1 MMGRLC
7 EAATFSRTTAL
18 RLTDAV
24 RQAGQTLD
32 PALAGAVGDAP
43 LSFDAMRDA
52 IASDAARDFADIASA
67 LNGIHPSAEDAFGL
81 DTRLAMGGY
90 AELPDGSGAH
100 LHVTAG
106 AFVAIEDLLLR
117 ALTKPDFFL
126 FDALYDPQDEQ
137 RLRAPIHVLDV
148 TVDGPERF
156 FDYSWLRK
164 LEPSAI
170 RNALLSSMPL
180 TPWRLCQFE
189 LLRALSVQWLCLH
202 EAAHWLGGHLDL
214 LARGAPGAGAGL
226 QFCDPDL
233 ALGAAGTP
241 DKVETA
247 IAAVL
252 RMHGM
257 TRRLPRREARK
268 CFEYQADFLGFLLL
282 SALQRQATS
291 AFARYETA
299 MRQLA
304 LPDYFVELIALDGA
318 ARARAQLLAAGAVIL
333 LIERGARSLGGPS
346 AYPLPLARL
355 LNLQMA
361 VIATS
366 PFAERRDDGVFLK
379 AHFADRPDFQA
390 FIGGTLARSLLD
402 FNVLAKIL
410 TLDPFIDNRPGRQVR
425 FPSLAGDLL
434 AFFDPTMR
442 KRQLKTKAAREFY
455 DLHDGN
461 QMVRELCA
469 PFSKIDPGTL

>member
-1 MMGRLC
+1 VIAL
-7 EAATFSRTTAL
+7 SHTTAL

-24 RQAGQTLD
+24 RQAGQTLE
-32 PALAGAVGDAP
+32 PALRDAVGQVP
-43 LSFDAMRDA
+43 LSFDTMRAA
-52 IASDAARDFADIASA
+52 IASDAARDFAGVASA
-67 LNGIHPSAEDAFGL
+67 LNGVHPFAEDVLGL
-81 DTRLAMGGY
+81 DTRLVIGGY
-90 AELPDGSGAH
+90 AELPDSDGAH

-106 AFVAIEDLLLR
+106 AFLAIEDLLLR
-117 ALTKPDFFL
+117 ATTKPDFFL

-148 TVDGPERF
+148 TVEGPERF

-164 LEPSAI
+164 LGPGET
-170 RNALLSSMPL
+170 RHALLSSMPL

-214 LARGAPGAGAGL
+214 LAQNAPAAKAGL
-226 QFCDPDL
+226 QFCDPDPV
-233 ALGAAGTP
+233 LGAADTS
-241 DKVETA
+241 DKVERA

-252 RMHGM
+252 RAHGLA
-257 TRRLPRREARK
+257 RRLPRRDARK

-282 SALQRQATS
+282 SAIQRGAAST
-291 AFARYETA
+291 FARYEAA
-299 MRQLA
+299 MRRLA
-304 LPDYFVELIALDGA
+304 LPDYFAELIVLDDIA
-318 ARARAQLLAAGAVIL
+318 CARAQLLAAGAVIL
-333 LIERGARSLGGPS
+333 LIERGALSLGGRS

-379 AHFADRPDFQA
+379 AHFADRPDFQT

-410 TLDPFIDNRPGRQVR
+410 TLDPFVDNRPGHPVR

-442 KRQLKTKAAREFY
+442 KRQLKTKAAREFHA
-455 DLHDGN
+455 LHDGN
-461 QMVRELCA
+461 QLVRELCA
-469 PFSKIDPGTL
+469 PFSKIDPDRL

>member
-1 MMGRLC
+1 MIAL
-7 EAATFSRTTAL
+7 SHTTAL

-32 PALAGAVGDAP
+32 PALRDAVGEAP
-43 LSFDAMRDA
+43 LSLDAVRAA
-52 IASDAARDFADIASA
+52 IASDATRDFAGVANA
-67 LNGIHPSAEDAFGL
+67 LNGIHPSTGEVLGL
-81 DTRLAMGGY
+81 DTRLVIGGY
-90 AELPDGSGAH
+90 AGLPDGRGAH

-106 AFVAIEDLLLR
+106 AFLAIEDLLLR
-117 ALTKPDFFL
+117 ATTKPDFFL

-137 RLRAPIHVLDV
+137 RLRVPIHILDV
-148 TVDGPERF
+148 TVEGPERF

-164 LEPSAI
+164 LEPGGT
-170 RNALLSSMPL
+170 RHALLSSMPL
-180 TPWRLCQFE
+180 TSWRLCQFE

-214 LARGAPGAGAGL
+214 LTKSAPAARTGL

-233 ALGAAGTP
+233 ALGAAGAP
-241 DKVETA
+241 DKVERA
-247 IAAVL
+247 IAAAL
-252 RMHGM
+252 RAHGLAH
-257 TRRLPRREARK
+257 RLPRRDARK

-282 SALQRQATS
+282 SVLQRGEAS
-291 AFARYETA
+291 AFARYEAA
-299 MRQLA
+299 MRRLA
-304 LPDYFVELIALDGA
+304 LPDYFEELIALDAA

-333 LIERGARSLGGPS
+333 LIERGALSLGGRS
-346 AYPLPLARL
+346 TYPLPLARL

-366 PFAERRDDGVFLK
+366 PFAERREDGVFLK
-379 AHFADRPDFQA
+379 AHFADRPEFQA

-410 TLDPFIDNRPGRQVR
+410 TLDPFVDNRPGQPVR
-425 FPSLAGDLL
+425 FASLAGDLL

-442 KRQLKTKAAREFY
+442 KRQLKTKAAREFHA
-455 DLHDGN
+455 LHNGN
-461 QMVRELCA
+461 QLVRELCA
-469 PFSKIDPGTL
+469 PFSKINPDAL